1 MNLFRRT
8 VSKII
13 GVDKSNLTD
22 GHVQIYYF
30 TDPICSHCFVMEPI
44 ISKLL
49 LKYGDRIDY
58 TVIMGG
64 MLEKW
69 DDFGDA
75 ANNISQAG
83 DVYSHWREVSLQTH
97 MPINGS
103 VWLRDPIASSYP
115 ASKVFN
121 MAEEMYPDKK
131 HRFLR
136 RIREAVFVFDENIS
150 RPEVLMGIAEEMGFD
165 AEELL
170 RRAESDEGSLL
181 LKKDLHTT
189 GAMGVRAFPT
199 LMIGT
204 EDEYEVLIGS
214 VDYATL
220 EATLKRYLTDHEPRR
235 MPPLMELLQEHTRL
249 YYREL
254 EILYDLAPAEVDDFI
269 KQQAD
274 ERAEL
279 VEFYDGYY
287 LHWREDQ

>member
-1 MNLFRRT
+1 MSLFRRT

-13 GVDKSNLTD
+13 GVDKSNHQP

-30 TDPICSHCFVMEPI
+30 TDPICSHCFVMEPV

-75 ANNISQAG
+75 ANNIQQAG
-83 DVYSHWREVSLQTH
+83 DVYAHWREVSLQTH

-150 RPEVLMGIAEEMGFD
+150 RSEVLKQIAEEMGFD
-165 AEELL
+165 SEELL
-170 RRAESDEGSLL
+170 RRSESDEGSLL

-204 EDEYEVLIGS
+204 DDEYEVIVGS
-214 VDYATL
+214 VSYPVL
-220 EATLKRYLTDHEPRR
+220 ESALKRYLSDTEPRP
-235 MPPLMELLQEHTRL
+235 MPPLMELLKEHNRL
-249 YYREL
+249 YFREL
-254 EILYDLAPAEVDDFI
+254 EILYDLEPSEVEDFI
-269 KQQAD
+269 KQHSD

-287 LHWREDQ
+287 LHWRDNV

>member
-13 GVDKSNLTD
+13 GVDQATND
-22 GHVQIYYF
+22 PDNIQIYYF
-30 TDPICSHCFVMEPI
+30 TDPICSHCYVMEPVLT
-44 ISKLL
+44 KLL
-49 LKYGDRIDY
+49 LKYGHRIDY

-75 ANNISQAG
+75 ANNIQQAG
-83 DVYSHWREVSLQTH
+83 DVYAHWREVSLQTK

-121 MAEEMYPDKK
+121 VAEEMYPDKK

-136 RIREAVFVFDENIS
+136 RIREAAFVFDENIS
-150 RPEVLMGIAEEMGFD
+150 RHDVLANIADEMGFD
-165 AEELL
+165 SEELL
-170 RRAESDEGSLL
+170 RRAESKEGTDLL
-181 LKKDLHTT
+181 TKDLHTT
-189 GAMGVRAFPT
+189 GAMGVRSFPT
-199 LMIGT
+199 MMIGR
-204 EDEYEVLIGS
+204 EDEYEVITGS
-214 VDYATL
+214 VDYEVL
-220 EATLKRYLTDHEPRR
+220 EATVLRYLGQTTPRP
-235 MPPLMELLQEHTRL
+235 MPSVMELLKEHRRL

-254 EILYDLAPAEVDDFI
+254 EILYDLEPSRVDPFI
-269 KQQAD
+269 KGQTD
-274 ERAEL
+274 DRAEQ

-287 LHWREDQ
+287 LQYREDK